1 MVHFYSETTWADYYT
16 WPLTMKISPIANKIS
31 QSILCHIHFKPL
43 KNGRIGGILNVNN
56 HCLLSP
62 VSLSYIFTILWY
74 QIFLTKGPL

>member
-43 KNGRIGGILNVNN
+43 KNGRIGGILNGNN